1 MGVVVSDEEDFVGF
15 TAFLSVDVDAV
26 GVAVDVDDD
35 FFDCS
40 LSAMPVEVDGS
51 GWDDF

>member
-1 MGVVVSDEEDFVGF
+1 MGVVVSDEEDFVGL
-15 TAFLSVDVDAV
+15 TDFLSVDVDAV
-26 GVAVDVDDD
+26 GVVVDVDDV
-35 FFDCS
+35 FFGCS